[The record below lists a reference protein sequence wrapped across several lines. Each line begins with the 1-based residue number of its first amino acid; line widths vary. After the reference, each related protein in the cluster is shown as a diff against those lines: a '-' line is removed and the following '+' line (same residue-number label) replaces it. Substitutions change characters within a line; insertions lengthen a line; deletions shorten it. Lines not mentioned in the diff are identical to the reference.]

1 MPNAVVTLFHSPNT
15 RSTGA
20 LNLLEELGMPYQLQ
34 VLDLKAGE
42 QRGAPYLAIN
52 PMGKVPAVKHGEAVV
67 TEQGAVYIYLADL
80 WPQAGLAPPIGDPLR
95 GPYLRWL
102 VFYGSSFEP
111 AMVDR
116 ALKREPGQAST
127 MPYGDVD
134 TTIGTLRQQLAQG
147 PWILG
152 ARFTAADVLWGTALT
167 WMTSFGLLPDDEPF
181 RSYVGRW
188 NQRPSVARVR
198 AIDARLAGQ

>member
-42 QRGAPYLAIN
+42 QRGAP
-52 PMGKVPAVKHGEAVV
+52 
-67 TEQGAVYIYLADL
+67 YLADL

>member
-1 MPNAVVTLFHSPNT
+1 ML
-15 RSTGA
+15 
-20 LNLLEELGMPYQLQ
+20 
-34 VLDLKAGE
+34 
-42 QRGAPYLAIN
+42 
-52 PMGKVPAVKHGEAVV
+52 
-67 TEQGAVYIYLADL
+67 
-80 WPQAGLAPPIGDPLR
+80 
-95 GPYLRWL
+95 
-102 VFYGSSFEP
+102 
-111 AMVDR
+111 DR